1 VRRSSWQTCS
11 GSRIWPASA
20 VSSSNREVERLK
32 DDGGAAR
39 SPGRGA
45 SAGRRWLRGRA
56 SSPLESAEIELL
68 RGPVAAHDP
77 SAGRG
82 AAHGDQGDRPRS
94 GCTSAGPDP
103 ATASRFPTSPS
114 PTSRRRSPAS
124 RNWAARSSTRAT
136 GPSQC
141 ADLQAEPNLRTLR
154 PEERE
159 HVAWGEIERR
169 QEHARPPNRRT
180 EAETRLASAAR
191 PPSSD
196 GKWFLPSPLLVSPRR
211 ATALEPAAG
220 CRSGG
225 RPRFSLVA
233 HPRSARRAGRVS
245 SPVFGCSSWRVA
257 SARCN
262 AGRRAAPAVPSR
274 CEDSEAL
281 AKHRQERGAELAVPR
296 HPARFPEN

>member
-1 VRRSSWQTCS
+1 MCAACLRFRRERRPRSADLGDLDKPHGCASASRRSIYLPMARCP
-11 GSRIWPASA
+11 GSRHGARHALPCSAA
-20 VSSSNREVERLK
+20 VSSTAKTMTARLNTTPPR
-32 DDGGAAR
+32 AR
-39 SPGRGA
+39 T
-45 SAGRRWLRGRA
+45 
-56 SSPLESAEIELL
+56 
-68 RGPVAAHDP
+68 
-77 SAGRG
+77 
-82 AAHGDQGDRPRS
+82 
-94 GCTSAGPDP
+94 TSQ
-103 ATASRFPTSPS
+103 
-114 PTSRRRSPAS
+114 
-124 RNWAARSSTRAT
+124 ST
-136 GPSQC
+136 
-141 ADLQAEPNLRTLR
+141 
-154 PEERE
+154 
-159 HVAWGEIERR
+159 
-169 QEHARPPNRRT
+169 T

-245 SPVFGCSSWRVA
+245 SLVFGCSSWRVA

-262 AGRRAAPAVPSR
+262 AGRRAAVPVPSR